1 MMPDVVEKV
10 KAERGLFEKVV
21 SYIPGYH
28 GYKEK
33 ELRRES
39 DRLVRQQ
46 AAAHLKRASDAFKRA
61 LSSGTSLPDTKRL
74 AADRTIARLDLTK
87 ERVAKAVG
95 GYSGF
100 FDAVKVREDRLDRM
114 ITADFD
120 LINLSATL
128 MDQVNRVTKA
138 GVLAPTWNQD
148 VAEVEAQIDRLEDAL
163 RKRDEVISQA

>member
-1 MMPDVVEKV
+1 MPDLVERV
-10 KAERGLFEKVV
+10 KAERGLLEKML

-46 AAAHLKRASDAFKRA
+46 AATHLKQASDTFKRS
-61 LSSGTSLPDTKRL
+61 LSSAPSLPEVKRL
-74 AADRTIARLDLTK
+74 TADRVVARLDLLK

-95 GYSGF
+95 GFSGF

-114 ITADFD
+114 ITADYD
-120 LINLSATL
+120 LINLSVTL
-128 MDQVNRVTKA
+128 AERIEGVAKA
-138 GVLAPTWNQD
+138 GVLTPTWSQEMD
-148 VAEVEAQIDRLEDAL
+148 EVEKQIGRFEDAL
-163 RKRDEVISQA
+163 RKRDDLLSTT

>member
-1 MMPDVVEKV
+1 MPDIVEKV
-10 KAERGLFEKVV
+10 KGERGLFEKVV

-61 LSSGTSLPDTKRL
+61 LSSGTSLPDAKRVT
-74 AADRTIARLDLTK
+74 ADRSIARLDLLK

-100 FDAVKVREDRLDRM
+100 FDAVKVREDRLDQM

-120 LINLSATL
+120 LITLSSTL
-128 MDQVNRVTKA
+128 ADQVDRVAKA
-138 GVLAPTWNQD
+138 GVLGPTWSQD
-148 VAEVEAQIDRLEDAL
+148 VAELEAQIGRLEDAL
-163 RKRDEVISQA
+163 RKRDDVVSKT